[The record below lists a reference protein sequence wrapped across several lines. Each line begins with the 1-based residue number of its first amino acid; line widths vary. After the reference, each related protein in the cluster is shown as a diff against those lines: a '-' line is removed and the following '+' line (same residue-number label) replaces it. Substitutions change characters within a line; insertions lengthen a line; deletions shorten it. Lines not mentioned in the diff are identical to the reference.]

1 MNVSKKGPDPLGS
14 LSHQA
19 GAMVRPF
26 GAMANT
32 VVPPSAAPDG
42 PATPPGGPATTV
54 IGPPVATVGRVRSVG
69 SCPASPRSAR

>member
-32 VVPPSAAPDG
+32 VVPPARRP
-42 PATPPGGPATTV
+42 TV
-54 IGPPVATVGRVRSVG
+54 
-69 SCPASPRSAR
+69 PRPRPTAR